1 MVINI
6 RNDSKKGNY
15 SYKTQ
20 FVYSLLFN
28 ENKKVAS
35 PVTTPAPSEQ
45 VRVNLGNT
53 TANSIPQ
60 NGEKSTSK
68 TKYSKK
74 EEYVYSIR
82 FRDNKTVATSLFYP
96 ASSKATRKFD
106 AATINSIPQISEK
119 STSKTKKDSES
130 DGIVD
135 RKSLDDDLFDKDRF
149 FANAME
155 NGGVISHEE
164 AEAIR
169 ANSKPEP
176 EKSQTAGKKP
186 SEGRKQEHAAEVA
199 EKKAKRLER
208 AY

>member
-1 MVINI
+1 VVINI
-6 RNDSKKGNY
+6 RNDSKTGNY

-68 TKYSKK
+68 TKK
-74 EEYVYSIR
+74 V
-82 FRDNKTVATSLFYP
+82 
-96 ASSKATRKFD
+96 
-106 AATINSIPQISEK
+106 
-119 STSKTKKDSES
+119 SES

-135 RKSLDDDLFDKDRF
+135 RKS
-149 FANAME
+149 
-155 NGGVISHEE
+155 
-164 AEAIR
+164 AI
-169 ANSKPEP
+169 
-176 EKSQTAGKKP
+176 
-186 SEGRKQEHAAEVA
+186 
-199 EKKAKRLER
+199 
-208 AY
+208 